1 MRINDL
7 SEVIE
12 TSRWDIALEALL
24 NETFSKNHR
33 IDLEILSQL
42 SKQFSIRF
50 EDLVVTLFELT
61 FCEQWQYMGTDGVPR
76 ILKHQDLDKL
86 YLKRRIYLASARH
99 LLTGYWQPLANKR

>member
-7 SEVIE
+7 CEAIE
-12 TSRWDIALEALL
+12 TTKWDIALEALL

-61 FCEQWQYMGTDGVPR
+61 FCEQWQYMDINGTPQM
-76 ILKHQDLDKL
+76 LKHQDLDKL
-86 YLKRRIYLASARH
+86 YLKSRIYLASASH
-99 LLTGYWQPLANKR
+99 LTGYWQPLADKR